1 MTAMSAIPPRSST
14 TARLSRNTRRLAG
27 AFDPATAS
35 TPSEGDVRRGRAR
48 PSARGARLPAANAR
62 YTRAG
67 LESQTCEGIDG
78 PAWEFAPGGAASA
91 SAVDVAGN
99 VTTAMSAFTVVVD
112 ETGLCDLV
120 KQFSSREGVAKS
132 LCVKLANAADA
143 EARGDTVAADNMHRA
158 FTNEVAAQT
167 GEALTQEE
175 ADVLTRLVGLL

>member
-1 MTAMSAIPPRSST
+1 
-14 TARLSRNTRRLAG
+14 
-27 AFDPATAS
+27 
-35 TPSEGDVRRGRAR
+35 
-48 PSARGARLPAANAR
+48 
-62 YTRAG
+62 
-67 LESQTCEGIDG
+67 
-78 PAWEFAPGGAASA
+78 
-91 SAVDVAGN
+91 VDVAGN